1 MSDTRLLILSR
12 DEAHYRRLLQKEA
25 LPGLTLLGRP
35 GEAPTTELVAQAQVL
50 LGEPATLAPWLKEAK
65 RLQWAQSTYAGVDA
79 LLQPGL
85 RQDYLLT
92 NIREIFGPLMSE
104 YVFAH
109 LLSLT
114 RHLPLYREQQKQ
126 GQWQAAPYQGLA
138 GRQMLILG
146 TGSIGQ
152 HLARTAQHFGMQ
164 VKGVNRS
171 GREVAG
177 FAATYQPSALPRLL
191 AKSDVIVSVL
201 PSTPQTRHLL
211 TPELL
216 SHCQRGA
223 ILFNVGRGDLIASDV
238 LISALRQGLL
248 GAAVVDVFEEEP
260 LPAKS
265 PLWHQP
271 NLIITPHNAAWSLPD
286 QVTRIF
292 ARNYRLWRAQ
302 APLEYQVDFRRG
314 Y

>member
-1 MSDTRLLILSR
+1 MPDAHLLILSR
-12 DEAHYRRLLQKEA
+12 DEAHYRRLLAKA
-25 LPGLTLLGRP
+25 PLPGLTLLGRP
-35 GEAPTTELVAQAQVL
+35 GEVPSAELVAQAQVL
-50 LGEPATLAPWLKEAK
+50 LGEPAAIAPWLQKAK
-65 RLQWAQSTYAGVDA
+65 RLQWAQSTYAGVDV

-85 RQDYLLT
+85 RQDYQLT

-114 RHLPLYREQQKQ
+114 RHLPLYREQQRQ
-126 GQWQAAPYQGLA
+126 CRWQAVPYQGLT

-152 HLARTAQHFGMQ
+152 HLARTARQFGMQ

-177 FAATYQPSALPRLL
+177 FEDTYQPSALPRLL
-191 AKSDVIVSVL
+191 ADADVIVGVL

-216 SHCQRGA
+216 GHCKPGA
-223 ILFNVGRGDLIASDV
+223 ILFNVGRGDLIETET
-238 LISALRQGLL
+238 LINALRQGQL
-248 GAAVVDVFEEEP
+248 GAAVLDVFEEEP
-260 LPAKS
+260 LPNQHS
-265 PLWHQP
+265 LWRQP
-271 NLIITPHNAAWSLPD
+271 NLIITPHNAAWSLPE
-286 QVTRIF
+286 QVMRIF
-292 ARNYRLWRAQ
+292 ARNYHLWRSGETLDY
-302 APLEYQVDFRRG
+302 PVDFHRG